1 MTKPVAKPETSQA
14 AIAQSLSVYFIWG
27 ALTLYWKELHGFDP
41 FELIGWRITSSVLVL
56 VAVMLATGRLVPLL
70 RSLRNPQLLIRIALA
85 SVLLTINWAT
95 YVWAVVNDHVIE
107 TALGYFI
114 APILTIVVGVF
125 VLHEKLR
132 SIQRVAVSFAVGGIV
147 VLTVAYGRV
156 PWIALIIATSWT
168 FYAYLKKKVPLQPLE
183 SLTAEVIVLAIPAFI
198 YLCTTWS
205 NVDSVPNT
213 ANSVEW
219 AFVAFTGVITAVPLL
234 MFASA
239 SQRSPLIARSRG
251 SPSPRSP
258 TMLRWMFEVPPAI
271 DIDSE
276 IMKRSIHFSR
286 APPMSVKSSSMISRA
301 SLEIRPASSVI

>member
-14 AIAQSLSVYFIWG
+14 AIALSLSVYFIWG

-41 FELIGWRITSSVLVL
+41 FELIGWRVTSSVVVL
-56 VAVMLATGRLVPLL
+56 TVVMLATRRLVPLL
-70 RSLRNPQLLIRIALA
+70 HSLRNPQLLLRIALA

-132 SIQRVAVSFAVGGIV
+132 GIQRVAVSFAVGGIA

-168 FYAYLKKKVPLQPLE
+168 FYAYLKKKVPLAPLE
-183 SLTAEVIVLAIPAFI
+183 SLTAEVIVLAAPAFI
-198 YLCTTWS
+198 FLCTTWN
-205 NVDSVPNT
+205 NVGSVQNT

-219 AFVAFTGVITAVPLL
+219 VFVAFTGVITAVPLL

-239 SQRSPLIARSRG
+239 SQRTPLTILG
-251 SPSPRSP
+251 PMQYIVP
-258 TMLRWMFEVPPAI
+258 TMNFLIGWLMFNEALTSSKVAG
-271 DIDSE
+271 
-276 IMKRSIHFSR
+276 FSLIWVCLALVLTDLFR
-286 APPMSVKSSSMISRA
+286 TQRQQQI
-301 SLEIRPASSVI
+301 ASSHQ

>member
-14 AIAQSLSVYFIWG
+14 AIALSLSVYFIWG

-41 FELIGWRITSSVLVL
+41 FELIGWRVTSSVVVL
-56 VAVMLATGRLVPLL
+56 TVVMLATGRLLPLL
-70 RSLRNPQLLIRIALA
+70 RLLRNPQLLLRIALA

-132 SIQRVAVSFAVGGIV
+132 GIQRVAVSFAVGGIA

-168 FYAYLKKKVPLQPLE
+168 FYAYLKKKVPLAPLE
-183 SLTAEVIVLAIPAFI
+183 SLTAEVIVLAAPAFI
-198 YLCTTWS
+198 FLLATWN
-205 NVDSVPNT
+205 NVGSVQST

-219 AFVAFTGVITAVPLL
+219 IFVAFTGVITAVPLL

-239 SQRSPLIARSRG
+239 SQRTPLTILG
-251 SPSPRSP
+251 PMQYIVP
-258 TMLRWMFEVPPAI
+258 TMNFLIGWLMFNEALTSSKVAG
-271 DIDSE
+271 
-276 IMKRSIHFSR
+276 FSLIWVCLALVLTDLFR
-286 APPMSVKSSSMISRA
+286 TQRQQQI
-301 SLEIRPASSVI
+301 ASSHQ

>member
-41 FELIGWRITSSVLVL
+41 FELIGWRIASSVLVL
-56 VAVMLATGRLVPLL
+56 VVVMLATGRLVPLL
-70 RSLRNPQLLIRIALA
+70 RSLRSPQLFLRIALA

-132 SIQRVAVSFAVGGIV
+132 TIQRVAVSFAIGGIV
-147 VLTVAYGRV
+147 VLTIAYGRV

-239 SQRSPLIARSRG
+239 SQRTPLTILG
-251 SPSPRSP
+251 PMQYIVP
-258 TMLRWMFEVPPAI
+258 TMNFLIGWLMFDELLTSSKVAG
-271 DIDSE
+271 
-276 IMKRSIHFSR
+276 FSLIWVCLALVLTDLFR
-286 APPMSVKSSSMISRA
+286 TQRRQQTA
-301 SLEIRPASSVI
+301 SNRQ

>member
-70 RSLRNPQLLIRIALA
+70 RSLRSPQLLIRIALA

-198 YLCTTWS
+198 YLYTTWS

-239 SQRSPLIARSRG
+239 SQRTPLTILG
-251 SPSPRSP
+251 PMQYIVP
-258 TMLRWMFEVPPAI
+258 TMNFLIGWLMFDELLTSSKVAG
-271 DIDSE
+271 
-276 IMKRSIHFSR
+276 FSLIWVCLALVLTDLFR
-286 APPMSVKSSSMISRA
+286 TQRRQQTA
-301 SLEIRPASSVI
+301 SNRQ

>member
-70 RSLRNPQLLIRIALA
+70 RSLRSPQLLIRIALA

-219 AFVAFTGVITAVPLL
+219 VFVAFTGVITAVPLL

-239 SQRSPLIARSRG
+239 SQRTPLTILG
-251 SPSPRSP
+251 PMQYIVP
-258 TMLRWMFEVPPAI
+258 TMNFLIGWLMFDELLTSSKVAG
-271 DIDSE
+271 
-276 IMKRSIHFSR
+276 FSLIWVCLALVLTDLFR
-286 APPMSVKSSSMISRA
+286 TQRRQQTA
-301 SLEIRPASSVI
+301 SNRQ

>member
-1 MTKPVAKPETSQA
+1 MTKPVTKPETSQA
-14 AIAQSLSVYFIWG
+14 AIALSLSVYFIWG

-41 FELIGWRITSSVLVL
+41 FELIGWRITSSAIVLTV
-56 VAVMLATGRLVPLL
+56 VMLATGRLAPLL
-70 RSLRNPQLLIRIALA
+70 RLLRNPQLLIRIALA

-132 SIQRVAVSFAVGGIV
+132 VIQRVAVTFAVGGIA

-168 FYAYLKKKVPLQPLE
+168 FYAYLKKKVPLAPLE
-183 SLTAEVIVLAIPAFI
+183 SLTAEVIVLAVPAFI
-198 YLCTTWS
+198 YLCTTW
-205 NVDSVPNT
+205 NNAESVQNT
-213 ANSVEW
+213 ATSVEW
-219 AFVAFTGVITAVPLL
+219 IFVAFTGVITAVPLL

-239 SQRSPLIARSRG
+239 SQRTPLTILG
-251 SPSPRSP
+251 PMQYIVP
-258 TMLRWMFEVPPAI
+258 TMNFLIGWLMYN
-271 DIDSE
+271 E
-276 IMKRSIHFSR
+276 ILTSSKVAGFSLIWVCLGLVLVDLFR
-286 APPMSVKSSSMISRA
+286 TQRQQQI
-301 SLEIRPASSVI
+301 ASSHQ

>member
-1 MTKPVAKPETSQA
+1 MTKPVAKPDTSQA
-14 AIAQSLSVYFIWG
+14 AIAQSLAVYFIWG

-56 VAVMLATGRLVPLL
+56 VVVMLATGRLVPLL
-70 RSLRNPQLLIRIALA
+70 QSLRNPQLLLRIALA

-132 SIQRVAVSFAVGGIV
+132 GIQRIAVTFAVGGIA

-168 FYAYLKKKVPLQPLE
+168 FYAYLKKKVPLAPLE
-183 SLTAEVIVLAIPAFI
+183 SLTAEVIVLAVPAFI
-198 YLCTTWS
+198 YLCTTW
-205 NVDSVPNT
+205 NNTDSVHNT
-213 ANSVEW
+213 ATSMEW
-219 AFVAFTGVITAVPLL
+219 VFVAFTGVITAVPLL

-239 SQRSPLIARSRG
+239 SQRTPLTILG
-251 SPSPRSP
+251 PMQYIVP
-258 TMLRWMFEVPPAI
+258 TMNFLIGWLMYDELLTSSKVAG
-271 DIDSE
+271 
-276 IMKRSIHFSR
+276 FSLIWVCLALVLTDLFR
-286 APPMSVKSSSMISRA
+286 TQRQQQIA
-301 SLEIRPASSVI
+301 SNHQ

>member
-1 MTKPVAKPETSQA
+1 MTKPVVKPETSQA

-56 VAVMLATGRLVPLL
+56 VVVMLATGRLVPLL
-70 RSLRNPQLLIRIALA
+70 RSLRNPQLLMRIALA

-132 SIQRVAVSFAVGGIV
+132 RIQRVAVSFAVGGIV

-198 YLCTTWS
+198 FLCATWN
-205 NVDSVPNT
+205 NVDSVHNT
-213 ANSVEW
+213 ATSV
-219 AFVAFTGVITAVPLL
+219 
-234 MFASA
+234 
-239 SQRSPLIARSRG
+239 
-251 SPSPRSP
+251 
-258 TMLRWMFEVPPAI
+258 
-271 DIDSE
+271 
-276 IMKRSIHFSR
+276 
-286 APPMSVKSSSMISRA
+286 
-301 SLEIRPASSVI
+301 

>member
-41 FELIGWRITSSVLVL
+41 FELIGWRIASSVLVL
-56 VAVMLATGRLVPLL
+56 VVVMLATGRLVPLL
-70 RSLRNPQLLIRIALA
+70 RSLRSPQLFLRIALA
-85 SVLLTINWAT
+85 RVLLTINWAT

-132 SIQRVAVSFAVGGIV
+132 TIQRVAVSFAIGGIV
-147 VLTVAYGRV
+147 VLTIAYGRV

-198 YLCTTWS
+198 YLYTTWS
-205 NVDSVPNT
+205 NVDSVRNT
-213 ANSVEW
+213 ATSMEW
-219 AFVAFTGVITAVPLL
+219 VFVAFTGVITAVPLL

-239 SQRSPLIARSRG
+239 SQRTPLTILG
-251 SPSPRSP
+251 PMQYIVP
-258 TMLRWMFEVPPAI
+258 TMNFLIGWLMFDELLTSSKVAG
-271 DIDSE
+271 
-276 IMKRSIHFSR
+276 FSLIWVCLALVLTDLFR
-286 APPMSVKSSSMISRA
+286 TQRRQQTA
-301 SLEIRPASSVI
+301 SNRQ

>member
-1 MTKPVAKPETSQA
+1 MSKPVAKPETSQA

-41 FELIGWRITSSVLVL
+41 FELIGWRIASSVLVL
-56 VAVMLATGRLVPLL
+56 VVVMLATGRLVPLL
-70 RSLRNPQLLIRIALA
+70 RSLRSPQLFLRIALA

-132 SIQRVAVSFAVGGIV
+132 TIQRVAVSFAIGGIV
-147 VLTVAYGRV
+147 VLTIAYGRV

-198 YLCTTWS
+198 YMYTTWS
-205 NVDSVPNT
+205 NVDSVRNT
-213 ANSVEW
+213 ATSMEW
-219 AFVAFTGVITAVPLL
+219 VFVAFTGVITAVPLL

-239 SQRSPLIARSRG
+239 SQRTPLTILG
-251 SPSPRSP
+251 PMQYIVP
-258 TMLRWMFEVPPAI
+258 TMNFLIGWLMFDELLTSSKVAG
-271 DIDSE
+271 
-276 IMKRSIHFSR
+276 FSLIWVCLALVLTDLFR
-286 APPMSVKSSSMISRA
+286 TQRRQQTA
-301 SLEIRPASSVI
+301 SNRQ

>member
-41 FELIGWRITSSVLVL
+41 FELIGWRIASSVLVL
-56 VAVMLATGRLVPLL
+56 VVVMLATGRLVPLL
-70 RSLRNPQLLIRIALA
+70 RSLRSPQLFLRIALA

-132 SIQRVAVSFAVGGIV
+132 TIQRVAVSFAIGGIV
-147 VLTVAYGRV
+147 VLTIAYGRV

-198 YLCTTWS
+198 YLYTTWS
-205 NVDSVPNT
+205 NVDSVRNT
-213 ANSVEW
+213 ATSMEW
-219 AFVAFTGVITAVPLL
+219 VFVAFTGVITAVPLL

-239 SQRSPLIARSRG
+239 SQRTPLTILG
-251 SPSPRSP
+251 PMQYIVP
-258 TMLRWMFEVPPAI
+258 TMNFLIGWLMFDELLTSSKVAG
-271 DIDSE
+271 
-276 IMKRSIHFSR
+276 FSLVWVCLALVLTDLFR
-286 APPMSVKSSSMISRA
+286 TQRRQQTA
-301 SLEIRPASSVI
+301 SNRQ

>member
-1 MTKPVAKPETSQA
+1 
-14 AIAQSLSVYFIWG
+14 
-27 ALTLYWKELHGFDP
+27 LYWKELHGFDP

-56 VAVMLATGRLVPLL
+56 VAVMVATGRLVPLL

-114 APILTIVVGVF
+114 APIFTIVVGVF

-239 SQRSPLIARSRG
+239 SQRTPLTILG
-251 SPSPRSP
+251 PMQYIVP
-258 TMLRWMFEVPPAI
+258 TMNFLIGWLMFDELLTSSKVAG
-271 DIDSE
+271 
-276 IMKRSIHFSR
+276 FSLIWVCLALVLTDLFR
-286 APPMSVKSSSMISRA
+286 TQRRQQTA
-301 SLEIRPASSVI
+301 SNRQ

>member
-1 MTKPVAKPETSQA
+1 MTKPVAKPDTSQA

-56 VAVMLATGRLVPLL
+56 VVVMLATGRLVPLL
-70 RSLRNPQLLIRIALA
+70 QSLRNPQLLLRIALA

-132 SIQRVAVSFAVGGIV
+132 GIQRIAVTFAVGGIA

-168 FYAYLKKKVPLQPLE
+168 FYAYLKKKVPLAPLE
-183 SLTAEVIVLAIPAFI
+183 SLTAEVVVLAVPAFI
-198 YLCTTWS
+198 YLCTTW
-205 NVDSVPNT
+205 NNADSVHNT
-213 ANSVEW
+213 ATSMEW
-219 AFVAFTGVITAVPLL
+219 IFVAFTGVITAVPLL

-239 SQRSPLIARSRG
+239 SQRTPLTILG
-251 SPSPRSP
+251 PMQYIVP
-258 TMLRWMFEVPPAI
+258 TMNFLIGWLMYDELLTSSKVAG
-271 DIDSE
+271 
-276 IMKRSIHFSR
+276 FSLIWVCLALVLTDLFR
-286 APPMSVKSSSMISRA
+286 TQRQQQIA
-301 SLEIRPASSVI
+301 SNRQ

>member
-41 FELIGWRITSSVLVL
+41 FELIGWRIASSVLVL
-56 VAVMLATGRLVPLL
+56 VVVMLATGRLVPLL
-70 RSLRNPQLLIRIALA
+70 HSLRSPQLFLRIALA

-132 SIQRVAVSFAVGGIV
+132 TIQRVAVSFAIGGIV
-147 VLTVAYGRV
+147 VLTIAYGRV

-198 YLCTTWS
+198 YMYTTWS
-205 NVDSVPNT
+205 NVDSVRNT
-213 ANSVEW
+213 ATSMEW
-219 AFVAFTGVITAVPLL
+219 VFVAFTGVITAVPLL

-239 SQRSPLIARSRG
+239 SQRTPLTILG
-251 SPSPRSP
+251 PMQYIVP
-258 TMLRWMFEVPPAI
+258 TMNFLIGWLMFDELLTSSKVAG
-271 DIDSE
+271 
-276 IMKRSIHFSR
+276 FSLIWVCLALVLTDLFR
-286 APPMSVKSSSMISRA
+286 TQRRQQTA
-301 SLEIRPASSVI
+301 SNRQ

>member
-1 MTKPVAKPETSQA
+1 MSKPVAKPETSQA
-14 AIAQSLSVYFIWG
+14 AIVQSLSVYFIWG

-56 VAVMLATGRLVPLL
+56 VAVMVATGRLVPLL

-114 APILTIVVGVF
+114 APIFTIVVGVF

-132 SIQRVAVSFAVGGIV
+132 TIQRVAVSFAIGGIV
-147 VLTVAYGRV
+147 VLTIAYGRV

-198 YLCTTWS
+198 YMYTTWS
-205 NVDSVPNT
+205 NVDSVRNT
-213 ANSVEW
+213 ATSMEW
-219 AFVAFTGVITAVPLL
+219 VFVAFTGVITAVPLL

-239 SQRSPLIARSRG
+239 SQRTPLTILG
-251 SPSPRSP
+251 PMQYIVP
-258 TMLRWMFEVPPAI
+258 TMNFLIGWLMFDELLTSSKVAG
-271 DIDSE
+271 
-276 IMKRSIHFSR
+276 FSLIWVCLALVLTDLFR
-286 APPMSVKSSSMISRA
+286 TQRRQQTA
-301 SLEIRPASSVI
+301 SNRQ

>member
-1 MTKPVAKPETSQA
+1 MTKPVAKPDTSQA

-56 VAVMLATGRLVPLL
+56 VVVMLATGRLVPLL
-70 RSLRNPQLLIRIALA
+70 QSLRNPQLLLRIALA

-132 SIQRVAVSFAVGGIV
+132 GIQRIAVTFAVGGIA
-147 VLTVAYGRV
+147 VLTAAYGRV

-168 FYAYLKKKVPLQPLE
+168 FYAYLKKKVPLAPLE
-183 SLTAEVIVLAIPAFI
+183 SLTAEVTVLAVPAFI
-198 YLCTTWS
+198 YLCTTW
-205 NVDSVPNT
+205 NNADSVHNT
-213 ANSVEW
+213 ATSMEW
-219 AFVAFTGVITAVPLL
+219 IFVAFTGVITAVPLL

-239 SQRSPLIARSRG
+239 SQRTPLTILG
-251 SPSPRSP
+251 PMQYIVP
-258 TMLRWMFEVPPAI
+258 TMNFLIGWLMYDELLTSSKVAG
-271 DIDSE
+271 
-276 IMKRSIHFSR
+276 FSLIWVCLALVLTDLFR
-286 APPMSVKSSSMISRA
+286 TQRQQQIA
-301 SLEIRPASSVI
+301 SNRQ

>member
-14 AIAQSLSVYFIWG
+14 AIALSLSVYFIWG

-41 FELIGWRITSSVLVL
+41 FELIGWRITSSVVVL
-56 VAVMLATGRLVPLL
+56 TVVMLASRRLVPLL
-70 RSLRNPQLLIRIALA
+70 RSLRNPQLLLRIALA

-132 SIQRVAVSFAVGGIV
+132 GIQRVAVSFAVGGIA

-168 FYAYLKKKVPLQPLE
+168 FYAYLKKKVPLAPLE
-183 SLTAEVIVLAIPAFI
+183 SLPAEVIVLAAPAFI
-198 YLCTTWS
+198 FLGATWN
-205 NVDSVPNT
+205 NVDSVQNT
-213 ANSVEW
+213 ANSMEW
-219 AFVAFTGVITAVPLL
+219 IFVAFTGVITAVPLL

-239 SQRSPLIARSRG
+239 SQRTPLTILG
-251 SPSPRSP
+251 PMQYIVP
-258 TMLRWMFEVPPAI
+258 TMNFLIGWLMFNEALTSSKVAG
-271 DIDSE
+271 
-276 IMKRSIHFSR
+276 FSLIWVCLALVLTDLFR
-286 APPMSVKSSSMISRA
+286 TQRQQQI
-301 SLEIRPASSVI
+301 ASSRQ

>member
-14 AIAQSLSVYFIWG
+14 AIALSLSVYFIWG

-41 FELIGWRITSSVLVL
+41 FELIGWRVTSSVVVL
-56 VAVMLATGRLVPLL
+56 SVVMLATGRLVPLL
-70 RSLRNPQLLIRIALA
+70 RLLRNPQLLLRIALA

-132 SIQRVAVSFAVGGIV
+132 GIQRVAVSFAVGGIA

-168 FYAYLKKKVPLQPLE
+168 FYAYLKKKDPLAPLE
-183 SLTAEVIVLAIPAFI
+183 SLTAEVIVLAAPAFI
-198 YLCTTWS
+198 FLCATWN
-205 NVDSVPNT
+205 NVDSVQNT

-219 AFVAFTGVITAVPLL
+219 IFVAFTGVITAVPLL

-239 SQRSPLIARSRG
+239 SQRTPLTILG
-251 SPSPRSP
+251 PMQYIVP
-258 TMLRWMFEVPPAI
+258 TMNFLIGWLMFNEALTSSKVAG
-271 DIDSE
+271 
-276 IMKRSIHFSR
+276 FSLIWVCLALVLTDLFR
-286 APPMSVKSSSMISRA
+286 TQRQQQI
-301 SLEIRPASSVI
+301 ASSRQ